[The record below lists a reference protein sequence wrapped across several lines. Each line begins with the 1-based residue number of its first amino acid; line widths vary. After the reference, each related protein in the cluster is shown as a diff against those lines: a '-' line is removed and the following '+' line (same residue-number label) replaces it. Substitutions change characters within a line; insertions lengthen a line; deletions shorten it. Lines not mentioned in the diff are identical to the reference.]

1 MRGSRSPED
10 GSYRTTRL
18 EDLDVSNATFS
29 APGLT
34 VFCRLDGLGVEATG
48 QHVTPGRAVLEC
60 RIVDADDWCRSC
72 GGHGLVRGSVSRGAS
87 PMMRS
92 SLKASGGLIDDPV
105 RFDGVTA
112 PGVDEHCWGHT
123 RGGAARTHRLT
134 HGTLHD
140 EVHLAP
146 HDVPH
151 GGTFCRSSTRTGASS
166 RVSRC
171 GPARRAL
178 ARPGGQTPAP
188 FYAW

>member
-1 MRGSRSPED
+1 MPELRWPLSGS
-10 GSYRTTRL
+10 
-18 EDLDVSNATFS
+18 
-29 APGLT
+29 
-34 VFCRLDGLGVEATG
+34 GLGVAWG
-48 QHVTPGRAVLEC
+48 IAN
-60 RIVDADDWCRSC
+60 DAIIAEGKR
-72 GGHGLVRGSVSRGAS
+72 
-87 PMMRS
+87 
-92 SLKASGGLIDDPV
+92 GLIDDPV
-105 RFDGVTA
+105 RFDGVTV

-151 GGTFCRSSTRTGASS
+151 GGTFCHSSTRTGASS

-171 GPARRAL
+171 GPARRVL
-178 ARPGGQTPAP
+178 AGPGGQTPAP